1 MAEAVQYDVFATLK
15 VAGGANFTSDMGR
28 AAGSADALQ
37 GALDKLH
44 GGAERAWGGL
54 QTLGGMAMG
63 VVGKLAAVGT
73 AAVTAAAVGSAAA
86 MAATGQNL
94 AMLEG
99 KSIQLASVIAAST
112 ERSFASVQG
121 ETGALFAQFKMD
133 AVQSAGGMADFV
145 DTASKI
151 AAPIVGAG
159 RSMEELR
166 QITKGVI
173 ATAPALGVEFQQAG
187 SDVMRMLQ
195 GSAGADLPFFQAL
208 KSIPSL
214 GIESAEAFNKLS
226 PEKRIDTVKKALTN
240 PAFLA
245 ASDAAGE
252 SFKGLWATAED
263 LMLTMG
269 GLAMSPAFG
278 VLKRNLGGITKT
290 LIDGLGE
297 GGPVKGALEK
307 LGATAGY
314 RFGQI
319 TSEIGKLFPDLNG
332 SIESTVLW
340 VDHLV
345 DNGLARVVSATSW
358 VVSHW
363 PEITSGARDFA
374 GWVSESAD
382 RAIDLVRTL
391 GGGDLTKGLER
402 AALLYGGAKVAGPTA
417 QIALG
422 TAQMAQ
428 GTAMAGKWA
437 MGLMG
442 GGAAAAGTAEVA
454 AAGTAAAGAGAS
466 GSAAAAAA
474 GGAVGGAGA
483 LAGGALAAGFAG
495 FLATTYLA
503 IEQDTF
509 GFVRFL
515 SDEWDKLMVAGE
527 RLWSS
532 VQGVGRQFEALWEA
546 GMKLYEAMKPLLG
559 LFASLYA
566 IPLAVAFEGIVTG
579 ATLAADGLT
588 WLAQTLQLFAGYAT
602 EAIGPLTKLMD
613 EIVDKLGL
621 KKKTLAPVDED
632 MMRTFDAGGAGA
644 PIITT
649 SGAMAG
655 GSSLP
660 KKPPTASGK
669 QQVEVTLKW
678 DLGEGNEEAIYVRTR
693 RDLTEALQNA
703 RSFVRSGPLPGRF

>member
-1 MAEAVQYDVFATLK
+1 VAEGIQYDVFATLK
-15 VAGGANFTSDMGR
+15 VAGGASFVNDMGR
-28 AAGSADALQ
+28 AAGSVDALQ
-37 GALDKLH
+37 GAFDKLH

-54 QTLGGMAMG
+54 QTLGGMAAG
-63 VVGKLAAVGT
+63 VLGKFVAVGS

-99 KSIQLASVIAAST
+99 KSIQLASVIAAAT

-151 AAPIVGAG
+151 VAPIVGAG

-187 SDVMRMLQ
+187 SDVMRMLR
-195 GSAGADLPFFQAL
+195 GSAGAELPFFQAL

-226 PEKRIDTVKKALTN
+226 PEKRIDTLKKALTN

-263 LMLTMG
+263 LMMNMG

-290 LIDGLGE
+290 LIEGLGE

-363 PEITSGARDFA
+363 PEITSGAKAFA

-391 GGGDLTKGLER
+391 GGGDLAKGIER
-402 AALLYGGAKVAGPTA
+402 AALLYGGAKVAAPTA

-422 TAQMAQ
+422 TAQMVQ
-428 GTAMAGKWA
+428 GTAMVGKWA
-437 MGLMG
+437 MGLFSS
-442 GGAAAAGTAEVA
+442 
-454 AAGTAAAGAGAS
+454 GTAAAGAAEAAAGSAGAAAAGAS
-466 GSAAAAAA
+466 GSSAAAAA
-474 GGAVGGAGA
+474 GGTLGGAGA

-546 GMKLYEAMKPLLG
+546 GLKLYEAMKPLLG

-566 IPLAVAFEGIVTG
+566 IPLAVAFEVIVTG

-632 MMRTFDAGGAGA
+632 LMRAFDAGGMGA

-649 SGAMAG
+649 SGTMAG

-660 KKPPTASGK
+660 KKPPSTSGK